1 MTVRI
6 MLVAVRFEGFRDS
19 LSERY
24 SEYQNT
30 NEDIEEGDSNFYY
43 IYADMKAGT
52 IYTNQKRLENFQEL
66 DNNLKLLRKTGKY
79 VIVKSKLKDFKT
91 NLRSEIAEA
100 WRDEIKN
107 TGIQKKDFVFA
118 ACVNTNY
125 TVQVSVESVCSQ

>member
-1 MTVRI
+1 MNLANKDPRWNGRLNDAYN
-6 MLVAVRFEGFRDS
+6 LVTSVVDS

-107 TGIQKKDFVFA
+107 TGIQKRI
-118 ACVNTNY
+118 TIW
-125 TVQVSVESVCSQ
+125 

>member
-1 MTVRI
+1 MKILKKETRTS
-6 MLVAVRFEGFRDS
+6 D
-19 LSERY
+19 
-24 SEYQNT
+24 
-30 NEDIEEGDSNFYY
+30 Y

-118 ACVNTNY
+118 GMCKYKLSDCRSLLFRKSAL
-125 TVQVSVESVCSQ
+125 